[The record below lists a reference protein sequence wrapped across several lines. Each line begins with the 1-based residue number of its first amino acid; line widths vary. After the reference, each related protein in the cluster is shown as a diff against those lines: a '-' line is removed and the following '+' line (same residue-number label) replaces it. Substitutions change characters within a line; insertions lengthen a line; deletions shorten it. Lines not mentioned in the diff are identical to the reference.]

1 MSAPRSQPCSHPE
14 VWGGIECTINRV
26 GDQYFDQ
33 LDYAGHYNR
42 PDDLKAVAALGI
54 SKLRYPVLW
63 EYHEKEQGQA
73 IDWHHSERQLLFLKS
88 QNIDP
93 IVTLV
98 HHGSGPTYTDL
109 SDPNFPDY
117 LAAFAGKVAEQF
129 SWIKYYTPVNEPLT
143 TARFSGLYGY
153 WYPHK
158 SNDISFARMLFNQ
171 VKGVVLSM
179 RAIRKVNPDAQL
191 VQTED
196 LGKTY
201 STPLLA
207 YQATFENHR
216 RWLTYDL
223 LTGNIDPDHPMWQ
236 YFTRLGIS
244 ESDLTFFRENT
255 CPPDVMGMNYYVTSE
270 RYLDEN
276 IFQYEPHTYG
286 SNELQTYADVEVV
299 RIPHSMN
306 TGLKVLLK
314 EAWERYHLPLAITE
328 AHLNCTR
335 DEQLRWLK
343 EKWEDC
349 CELLNENIPVV
360 GYTIWSL
367 FGAYGWNRLLL
378 TQEKDYEPGAFDVQ
392 SGKLRPTAIA
402 ELVRELATK
411 KSFTHPITE
420 IPGWWRR
427 NIRFLNSFGVKD
439 KSLEELAIPSAPI
452 MIIGKTGTL
461 GRAFARACLFRKINY
476 VLVGRNDVDITQE
489 NSIRSAIEK
498 YSPWAIINAA
508 GYVKVDEAEDNRP
521 KCFNENSFG
530 VKLLARISNEMK
542 IRFITFSS
550 DLVFDGKERRPYVES
565 DIVHPLNVY
574 GKSKALA
581 ELLAIEE
588 NPQSLVV
595 RTSSF
600 FSPFDQYNFVHAVIQ
615 QVSSGIAFRAA
626 NDIFVSPTYV
636 PDLVN
641 TSLDILIDNEKGV
654 WHLSSGDSLSWSE
667 MALRVCEVAGLD
679 KELIESVDSSKMG
692 YRAPR
697 PKWTVLG
704 TEKGILL
711 PPFENGLIR
720 YVREDSKVLSEGIKK

>member
-1 MSAPRSQPCSHPE
+1 MSAPRSQQCSHPE

-42 PDDLKAVAALGI
+42 PDDLKAVAGLGI

-63 EYHEKEQGQA
+63 EYHEKEHGQD

-93 IVTLV
+93 IVSLV
-98 HHGSGPTYTDL
+98 HHGSGPSYTDL
-109 SDPNFPDY
+109 SDPNFPNY

-129 SWIKYYTPVNEPLT
+129 PWIKYYTPVNEPLT

-158 SNDISFARMLFNQ
+158 SNDISFAKMLFNQ

-201 STPLLA
+201 STHLLA

-223 LTGNIDPDHPMWQ
+223 LTGNIDSDHPMWQ
-236 YFTRLGIS
+236 YFTRLGIPT
-244 ESDLTFFRENT
+244 SDLLFFRENT
-255 CPPDVMGMNYYVTSE
+255 CPPDIMGMNYYVTSE
-270 RYLDEN
+270 RYLDED
-276 IFQYEPHTYG
+276 ISKYEPHTYG
-286 SNELQTYADVEVV
+286 SNELQNYADVEVV

-349 CELLNENIPVV
+349 CELLKDNIPVV

-378 TQEKDYEPGAFDVQ
+378 TEEKDYEPGAFDVQ
-392 SGKLRPTAIA
+392 SGKLRATAIA
-402 ELVRELATK
+402 ELVRELSTK
-411 KSFTHPITE
+411 KNFTHPITE
-420 IPGWWRR
+420 IPGWWGR
-427 NIRFLNSFGVKD
+427 NIRFLNSFGIKD
-439 KSLEELAIPSAPI
+439 KSLEELAISCAPI
-452 MIIGKTGTL
+452 IIIGKTGTL
-461 GRAFARACLFRKINY
+461 GKAFARACSFRKINY

-508 GYVKVDEAEDNRP
+508 GYVRVDEAENNRS
-521 KCFNENSFG
+521 KCFNENTFG
-530 VKLLARISNEMK
+530 VKLLARITNEMK

-550 DLVFDGKERRPYVES
+550 DLVFDGNETRPYVES

-600 FSPFDQYNFVHAVIQ
+600 FSPYDQYNFVHAVIQ
-615 QVSSGIAFRAA
+615 QVSSGMAFRAA

-679 KELIESVDSSKMG
+679 KELIESIEYTKMG

-711 PPFENGLIR
+711 PSFESGLIR
-720 YVREDSKVLSEGIKK
+720 YVREDSKVLREGIKK